1 MLNFQ
6 DLPEELVL
14 KILSYSETKHLITCG
29 QVSKRIRRISQD
41 VPWRTVNL
49 EKKIVKTEL
58 LEMILR
64 KGCRIL
70 NLHHCTIIGR
80 LSSNIK
86 SQLNVL
92 NFQSS
97 SRGPSTWRDETHVLE
112 KLLFSCCSLQHL
124 VMENVP
130 VTSKM
135 ADSICKNGKTLQVLN
150 LNNSYIDVP
159 PSYGSSYHINYF
171 QEIIRCCQ
179 ELKEVDLGDEA
190 YERDWSGDFYF
201 LVKNISPNLEKLN
214 YLSGGGSMDHPIK
227 ILLSRCN
234 KIKALS
240 LEHTV
245 ITSELLTNIRQ
256 RLNLTLEELS
266 FKQTRPL
273 NMSFK
278 GFLELKSMPRLK
290 ILNLYYQKDD
300 CNEIQNL
307 RQHLPHLMIKSVLNL
322 LPGTKY
328 NLNLIYKEK

>member
-6 DLPEELVL
+6 GLPDEVIL
-14 KILSYSETKHLITCG
+14 KIFSYLETKHLLTCG
-29 QVSKRIRRISQD
+29 QVSKRIRRITRD
-41 VPWRTVNL
+41 GTLWRTANL
-49 EKKIVKTEL
+49 KKKIVKIEL

-64 KGCRIL
+64 KGCRTM
-70 NLHHCTIIGR
+70 NLCHCTIIGR

-92 NFQSS
+92 NIQSS
-97 SRGPSTWRDETHVLE
+97 SRGPSKWREETPVLE
-112 KLLFSCCSLQHL
+112 ELLLSCCSLQHL
-124 VMENVP
+124 VMECVP

-135 ADSICKNGKTLQVLN
+135 ATSICKNGKTLQILN

-159 PSYGSSYHINYF
+159 PSYHINYF

-179 ELKEVDLGDEA
+179 ELKQIDLGDEA
-190 YERDWSGDFYF
+190 YERDFSADFYF

-227 ILLSRCN
+227 ILLNRCN

-245 ITSELLTNIRQ
+245 VTDELLTNIRQ

-273 NMSFK
+273 NSSFK

-290 ILNLYYQKDD
+290 ILNLYYYNRKYDYD
-300 CNEIQNL
+300 EEEIQNL
-307 RQHLPHLMIKSVLNL
+307 REHLPHLLIKSFDCQLGISL
-322 LPGTKY
+322 
-328 NLNLIYKEK
+328 